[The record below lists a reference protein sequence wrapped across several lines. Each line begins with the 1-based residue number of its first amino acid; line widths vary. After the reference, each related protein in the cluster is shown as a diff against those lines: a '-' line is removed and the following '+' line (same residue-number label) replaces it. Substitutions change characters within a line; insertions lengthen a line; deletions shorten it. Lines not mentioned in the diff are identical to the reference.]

1 MGKGELD
8 LDPRDTA
15 EASVRKVRASSGAH
29 PARAV
34 VAARPVTVLAL
45 RAVEDDRGRELA
57 GGLAAGEVRF
67 AGKRLFLGFA
77 DGAAEVASVKP
88 DGRQAMDA
96 KAFAA
101 GVQGIKQET
110 LSWEAAHE

>member
-1 MGKGELD
+1 M
-8 LDPRDTA
+8 
-15 EASVRKVRASSGAH
+15 
-29 PARAV
+29 
-34 VAARPVTVLAL
+34 
-45 RAVEDDRGRELA
+45 
-57 GGLAAGEVRF
+57 RF